1 MQKNRIVFGIL
12 WILSVVGI
20 SMYGGAVSY
29 GFFFAL
35 TLIPILSY
43 LYLLC
48 VYVRFRIYQEVQSRE
63 MICRQSM
70 PYYFVIQNGDY
81 FAYASVSIRL
91 FSGLSYVEEV
101 PDGIEYE
108 LIPHDRYTYTTK
120 IVCKYRGEYDIG
132 VREVLLTDFFH
143 LFTLRYQVPS
153 TIKAIVHPRMLQL
166 QELKSFANVNMQLS
180 KENPYGQS
188 ELDVVVRD
196 YIPGD
201 ELRHIHWKATAKE
214 QTLMTRMQTGEEKQ
228 GIVFLCDTKR
238 YSQDA
243 FTYLPMENQVLE
255 CLLAL
260 VLYFAK
266 QNTPVRAFWGKDK
279 QMQVHGLQDYQNFYR
294 MVSQVS
300 FQEDMEIEYLF
311 SQVLTQGVVAQ
322 SKVVCC
328 IVHQMSDRILAFAQQ
343 LSALGLIVELYL
355 VTDEDVENYVKQ
367 SNSRIGY
374 VHVPI
379 EADLE
384 GIL

>member
-1 MQKNRIVFGIL
+1 MKKNRIVFGIL
-12 WILSVVGI
+12 WILSLVGI

-29 GFFFAL
+29 GFFFAV
-35 TLIPILSY
+35 TLMPLFSY
-43 LYLLC
+43 IYLLF
-48 VYVRFRIYQEVQSRE
+48 VYFRFRIYQEVQSRE

-70 PYYFVIQNGDY
+70 PYYFVIQNDDY

-91 FSGLSYVEEV
+91 FAGLSYVEEV

-108 LIPHDRYTYTTK
+108 LIPHDRFTYTTK

-132 VREVLLTDFFH
+132 VKEVLLTDFFH
-143 LFTLRYQVPS
+143 MFTLRYKVPG
-153 TIKAIVHPRMLQL
+153 TIKAIVHPRMIQL
-166 QELKSFANVNMQLS
+166 QELKSFANLKMQLS
-180 KENPYGQS
+180 KENQYGQS

-201 ELRHIHWKATAKE
+201 EMRHIHWKATAKE
-214 QTLMTRMQTGEEKQ
+214 QTLKTRMLTGEEKQ
-228 GIVFLCDTKR
+228 GIVFICDTKR

-243 FTYLPMENQVLE
+243 YTYLPMENQVLE

-266 QNTPVRAFWGKDK
+266 QNTPVRAFWGKDT
-279 QMQVHGLQDYQNFYR
+279 QMQIHGLQDYQNFYQ

-300 FQEDMEIEYLF
+300 FQEEMKIENLF

-328 IVHQMSDRILAFAQQ
+328 IVHQMSDRILAYVQQ
-343 LSALGLIVELYL
+343 LMTLGLMVELYL

-367 SNSRIGY
+367 SNGRVGY